1 MSGPNRTWRD
11 IATEMSTEQDP
22 QRMMRLAE
30 ELNSALEREERRTMT
45 MCSSLQVRTAT
56 ISGASNARTLRK
68 LLPQ

>member
-1 MSGPNRTWRD
+1 MSEPNRTWRN
-11 IATEMSTEQDP
+11 IATEMSAEQDP

-56 ISGASNARTLRK
+56 FSGAQHARTLRK
-68 LLPQ
+68 PRPQ